1 MIGMSTTKNPIQDI
15 LKTAIQREIDAFTLY
30 DTTAATVDNQVVKDL
45 LNDLALQEK
54 GHRAKLE
61 GLLHGRVFKVLT
73 KEQKK
78 KVTDYKI
85 TDYLTEEPLAADSSL
100 QDVLIVSGKREKA
113 SHDLYAA
120 MAEVVNDEET
130 IKLFAWLAAEELI
143 HKRRVETLYE
153 DLILKEN

>member
-1 MIGMSTTKNPIQDI
+1 MSTTKNPIQDI

-30 DTTAATVDNQVVKDL
+30 DTTASKVDSQVAKGL
-45 LNDLALQEK
+45 LTDLAAQER

-61 GLLHGRVFKVLT
+61 GLLHGRVFKVLS

-78 KVTDYKI
+78 KVVDYKV
-85 TDYLTEEPLAADSSL
+85 TDYLTEEPLAEDSDL
-100 QDVLIVSGKREKA
+100 QDILIVAGKREKA
-113 SHDLYAA
+113 SHDLYSA
-120 MAEVVNDEET
+120 MAEVVDDEET

-153 DLILKEN
+153 EIILKEN

>member
-1 MIGMSTTKNPIQDI
+1 MATTKNPIQDI

-30 DTTAATVDNQVVKDL
+30 NTTAAKVDNQHARDL
-45 LNDLALQEK
+45 LTELAQQEE

-61 GLLHGRVFKVLT
+61 GLLHGRIFKVLS
-73 KEQKK
+73 KEQKQ
-78 KVTDYKI
+78 KVIDYKI
-85 TDYLTEEPLAADSSL
+85 TDYLVEEPLAADSDL
-100 QDVLIVSGKREKA
+100 QDILIVAGKREKA

-120 MAEVVNDEET
+120 MAEVVDDEDT

-143 HKRRVETLYE
+143 HKRRVENMYE

>member
-1 MIGMSTTKNPIQDI
+1 MSTGKNPIQDI

-30 DTTAATVDNQVVKDL
+30 DTVAAQVDSLVVKEL
-45 LNDLALQEK
+45 LNDLALQEQ

-73 KEQKK
+73 KAQEK
-78 KVTDYKI
+78 KVVDYKI
-85 TDYLTEEPLAADSSL
+85 TDYLTEEPLAADSDL
-100 QDVLIVSGKREKA
+100 QDVLIVSAKREKA

-120 MAEVVNDEET
+120 MAEVVDDEET
-130 IKLFAWLAAEELI
+130 IKLFAWLAAEELVL
-143 HKRRVETLYE
+143 KRRIETLYE

>member
-1 MIGMSTTKNPIQDI
+1 MSTTRNPIQDI

-30 DTTAATVDNQVVKDL
+30 DTTASKVDGPQAKEILV
-45 LNDLALQEK
+45 DLASQEK

-61 GLLHGRVFKVLT
+61 GLLHGRVFKVLSRAQ
-73 KEQKK
+73 EKK
-78 KVTDYKI
+78 ITDFKVTDY
-85 TDYLTEEPLAADSSL
+85 LVEEPLAADSDL
-100 QDVLIVSGKREKA
+100 QDILIVAGKREKA

-120 MAEVVNDEET
+120 MAEVTSDYET
-130 IKLFAWLAAEELI
+130 IKLFAWLASEELI